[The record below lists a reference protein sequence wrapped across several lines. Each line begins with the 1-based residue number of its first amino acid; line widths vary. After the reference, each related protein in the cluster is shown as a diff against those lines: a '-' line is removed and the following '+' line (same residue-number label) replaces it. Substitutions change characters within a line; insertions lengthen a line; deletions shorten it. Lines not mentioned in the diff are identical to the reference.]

1 MEKNGTGVVSDHA
14 EATAP
19 PGSGHRTGVT
29 G

>member
-1 MEKNGTGVVSDHA
+1 MEKNGTEAVSDHA

-19 PGSGHRTGVT
+19 PGSGHRTDAT